1 LRTEKIL
8 VYSALAIMIIM
19 LYGYAAKAPPSN
31 FLDTSIAGRATPR
44 QGIYTLIGLAVII
57 GIAYFLSKR

>member
-1 LRTEKIL
+1 
-8 VYSALAIMIIM
+8 M

-44 QGIYTLIGLAVII
+44 QGVYTLIGLAVII